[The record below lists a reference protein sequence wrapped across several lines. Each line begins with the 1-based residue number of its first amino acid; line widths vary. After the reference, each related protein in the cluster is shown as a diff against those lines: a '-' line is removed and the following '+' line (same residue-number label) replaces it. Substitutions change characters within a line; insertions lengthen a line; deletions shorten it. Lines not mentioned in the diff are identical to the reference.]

1 MSSAEDGYCS
11 SDSPRA
17 ESPDEP
23 QAGADAE
30 SPRAGAGLNK
40 RERDLPAS
48 PSSPLP
54 PAKRR
59 YGRGPCVASRLA
71 CPHVEHHRVFCAV
84 RARDLLA
91 VCCCGAGTGVWKPE
105 LRRWLTRLLS
115 ISVRAAGDR
124 WRSGLCRCRWPSAG
138 TGPEGPAGR
147 GRRRRTRGRGASMG
161 RSPSRAPPTH
171 GTYVLLLCSCCFC

>member
-23 QAGADAE
+23 LPAAGADADAE
-30 SPRAGAGLNK
+30 SPRTAGAAGLNK

-59 YGRGPCVASRLA
+59 YGQDSCVAS
-71 CPHVEHHRVFCAV
+71 PVSRVPAQRV
-84 RARDLLA
+84 PSVLRARDLL
-91 VCCCGAGTGVWKPE
+91 
-105 LRRWLTRLLS
+105 LRWYGNLE
-115 ISVRAAGDR
+115 IRAAKIADLALVSFCASKQPEIG
-124 WRSGLCRCRWPSAG
+124 GEAG
-138 TGPEGPAGR
+138 CVGAARRVRGPAQRCHR
-147 GRRRRTRGRGASMG
+147 GGAAAVGLVGVAQVWAEAHQGLSL
-161 RSPSRAPPTH
+161 PT
-171 GTYVLLLCSCCFC
+171 VRV

>member
-23 QAGADAE
+23 LLPAAGAGADADAE
-30 SPRAGAGLNK
+30 SPRAGAAGLNK

-59 YGRGPCVASRLA
+59 YGRDSCVASHHA
-71 CPHVEHHRVFCAV
+71 CLRREYRVLVFCAV
-84 RARDLLA
+84 RARDLLQKIA
-91 VCCCGAGTGVWKPE
+91 DLALVSFCASKQPEIGGEAGC
-105 LRRWLTRLLS
+105 
-115 ISVRAAGDR
+115 VRAAGR
-124 WRSGLCRCRWPSAG
+124 VR
-138 TGPEGPAGR
+138 GPAQR
-147 GRRRRTRGRGASMG
+147 GHRGGAAAVG
-161 RSPSRAPPTH
+161 LVGVAQVWAEAHQGLPLPT
-171 GTYVLLLCSCCFC
+171 VRM

>member
-23 QAGADAE
+23 LPAAGAGADADAE
-30 SPRAGAGLNK
+30 SPRAGAAGLNK

-59 YGRGPCVASRLA
+59 YGQDSCVASHA
-71 CPHVEHHRVFCAV
+71 CLHREYSARCAPV
-84 RARDLLA
+84 T
-91 VCCCGAGTGVWKPE
+91 CCCCAGTG
-105 LRRWLTRLLS
+105 
-115 ISVRAAGDR
+115 I
-124 WRSGLCRCRWPSAG
+124 
-138 TGPEGPAGR
+138 
-147 GRRRRTRGRGASMG
+147 
-161 RSPSRAPPTH
+161 
-171 GTYVLLLCSCCFC
+171 